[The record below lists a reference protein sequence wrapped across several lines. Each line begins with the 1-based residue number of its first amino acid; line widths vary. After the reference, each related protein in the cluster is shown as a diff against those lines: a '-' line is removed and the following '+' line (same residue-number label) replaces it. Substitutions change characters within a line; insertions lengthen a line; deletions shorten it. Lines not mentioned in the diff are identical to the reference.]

1 MTRRLLL
8 IPLLALI
15 ALIGYYAAEYF
26 YGTRR
31 IKCGGRRMKGK
42 HYEQKNQ

>member
-1 MTRRLLL
+1 MTRHLLL
-8 IPLLALI
+8 LPVLALL

-31 IKCGGRRMKGK
+31 IQMRRASDERKTL
-42 HYEQKNQ
+42 